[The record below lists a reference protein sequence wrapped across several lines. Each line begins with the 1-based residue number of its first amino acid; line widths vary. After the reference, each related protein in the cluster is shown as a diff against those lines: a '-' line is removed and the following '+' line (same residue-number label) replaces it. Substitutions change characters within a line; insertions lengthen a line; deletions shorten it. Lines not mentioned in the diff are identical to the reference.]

1 MMEQRPKKPTEAEKS
16 FAATDFEK
24 LLSEVSDAPANT
36 DFATLVKLMEAAGFE
51 LRMGKKQH
59 AVFLHRTHHKLQNLA
74 KPHHGPVK
82 PIYVRE
88 CLKIIKELQGL
99 QEKPDD

>member
-1 MMEQRPKKPTEAEKS
+1 MKSMEAKKSAG
-16 FAATDFEK
+16 ATDFEK
-24 LLSEVSDAPANT
+24 LWSKVSSAPANT
-36 DFATLVKLMEAAGFE
+36 DFATLVKLMEFAGFE

-59 AVFLHRTHHKLQNLA
+59 AIFVHRTHHKLQNVA

-82 PIYVRE
+82 PVYVRE
-88 CLKIIKELQGL
+88 CLKTIRELWGL